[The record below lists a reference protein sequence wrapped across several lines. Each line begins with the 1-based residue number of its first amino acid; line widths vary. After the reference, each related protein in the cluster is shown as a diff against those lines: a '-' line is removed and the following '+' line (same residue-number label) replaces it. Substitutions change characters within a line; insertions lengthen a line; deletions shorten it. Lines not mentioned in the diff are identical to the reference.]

1 MEYEEKIR
9 QKELRKQAE
18 EEAKKQAEEEELKRK
33 VCFILYL
40 FIYRKRKKN

>member
-9 QKELRKQAE
+9 QKELRKQQE

-40 FIYRKRKKN
+40 FIYRKMKKN